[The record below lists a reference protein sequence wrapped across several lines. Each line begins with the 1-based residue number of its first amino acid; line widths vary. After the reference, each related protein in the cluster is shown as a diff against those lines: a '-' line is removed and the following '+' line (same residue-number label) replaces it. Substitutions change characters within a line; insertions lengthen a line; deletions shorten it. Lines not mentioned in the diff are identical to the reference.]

1 MRWLSTVLALGL
13 ATVASA
19 DVITLKNGR
28 VINGTYLGGT
38 AKQVQIEVAGKT
50 ETYDLAEVYRIE
62 FSGNA
67 PAPADAGRPALRRA
81 PDSATD
87 SGRPTLRRAPDADAD
102 SGQPTLHRAP
112 SADADSGQPTLHRA
126 PSADADSG
134 QPTLRR
140 APGADADADSGQPT
154 SHRSDSGSAGV
165 AILKPGEEPSVSSRP
180 SAAPAPIMLPEGTNF
195 VVRMIDAVD
204 SDKATVGQTYSAA
217 LDEPVAV
224 DAQTVIPRGAD
235 VVVKLV
241 EAKDAGKFT
250 GRAELTLALWTVKVN
265 GKVVDV
271 NTQTITRQS
280 DSRGQ
285 RTGTMAA
292 GGAIVGAVIGGIAGG
307 GRGAAIGAGAGG
319 AAGAGAEAATKGPR
333 VKIPAETRL
342 TFVLDNAV
350 SI

>member
-1 MRWLSTVLALGL
+1 MRWLSTVLVLAL
-13 ATVASA
+13 ATAASA
-19 DVITLKNGR
+19 DVITLKSGR
-28 VINGTYLGGT
+28 VINGTYVGGT
-38 AKQVQIEVAGKT
+38 AHQVQIEVAGT
-50 ETYDLAEVYRIE
+50 VQTFDVADVYRIE

-67 PAPADAGRPALRRA
+67 PAPVDPDRPALRRA
-81 PDSATD
+81 PDSAD

-102 SGQPTLHRAP
+102 SGQPTPR
-112 SADADSGQPTLHRA
+112 
-126 PSADADSG
+126 
-134 QPTLRR
+134 
-140 APGADADADSGQPT
+140 
-154 SHRSDSGSAGV
+154 RSDSGNTV

-180 SAAPAPIMLPEGTNF
+180 SAAPAQIMLPEGTNF

-204 SDKATVGQTYSAA
+204 SDKVTVGQNYSAA
-217 LDEPVAV
+217 LDEPVAI
-224 DAQTVIPRGAD
+224 DGQTAIPRGAD

-241 EAKDAGKFT
+241 NAKDAGKFT

-265 GKVVDV
+265 GKEVDV

-307 GRGAAIGAGAGG
+307 GKGAAIGAGAGG

-350 SI
+350 RL

>member
-1 MRWLSTVLALGL
+1 MRWLSTVLVLAL
-13 ATVASA
+13 ATAASA
-19 DVITLKNGR
+19 DVITLKSGR

-38 AKQVQIEVAGKT
+38 AQQVKIQVAGSV
-50 ETYDLAEVYRIE
+50 ETVDVADIYRIE
-62 FSGNA
+62 FPGNT
-67 PAPADAGRPALRRA
+67 PAPVDPDRPALRRA
-81 PDSATD
+81 PDAAAD
-87 SGRPTLRRAPDADAD
+87 SGRPTLRRAPDAGADSGQPTLRRAPDADAD
-102 SGQPTLHRAP
+102 SGQPTLRRAP
-112 SADADSGQPTLHRA
+112 DADVDSGQPT
-126 PSADADSG
+126 P
-134 QPTLRR
+134 RR
-140 APGADADADSGQPT
+140 APESGNT
-154 SHRSDSGSAGV
+154 V

-204 SDKATVGQTYSAA
+204 SDKVTVGQTYSAA
-217 LDEPVAV
+217 LDEPVMIDGQA
-224 DAQTVIPRGAD
+224 AIPRGAD

-241 EAKDAGKFT
+241 EAKNSGKFT

-271 NTQTITRQS
+271 NTQTITRES
-280 DSRGQ
+280 ESKGQ
-285 RTGTMAA
+285 KTGAMAA

-307 GRGAAIGAGAGG
+307 GKGAAIGAGAGG

>member
-1 MRWLSTVLALGL
+1 MRWFSTVLVLAL
-13 ATVASA
+13 ATAAWA
-19 DVITLKNGR
+19 DVITLKSGR

-38 AKQVQIEVAGKT
+38 ARQVQIEVAGKT
-50 ETYDLAEVYRIE
+50 ETYDLADIYRIE
-62 FSGNA
+62 FPGNT
-67 PAPADAGRPALRRA
+67 PAPVDPDRPALRRA
-81 PDSATD
+81 PDAAAD

-102 SGQPTLHRAP
+102 SGQPTLRRAP
-112 SADADSGQPTLHRA
+112 DADV
-126 PSADADSG
+126 DSG

-140 APGADADADSGQPT
+140 APDADVDSGQPT
-154 SHRSDSGSAGV
+154 VHRADSGNAV
-165 AILKPGEEPSVSSRP
+165 AILKPGDEPSVSSRP
-180 SAAPAPIMLPEGTNF
+180 SAAPAPAPATIVLPEGTNF

-204 SDKATVGQTYSAA
+204 SEKVTVGQTYSAA
-217 LDEPVAV
+217 LDEPVAIDGQV
-224 DAQTVIPRGAD
+224 AIQRGAD

-241 EAKDAGKFT
+241 EAKDSGKFT

-307 GRGAAIGAGAGG
+307 GKGAAIGAGAGG

-342 TFVLDNAV
+342 TFVLDDAV

>member
-1 MRWLSTVLALGL
+1 
-13 ATVASA
+13 
-19 DVITLKNGR
+19 
-28 VINGTYLGGT
+28 
-38 AKQVQIEVAGKT
+38 
-50 ETYDLAEVYRIE
+50 VYKRQ
-62 FSGNA
+62 
-67 PAPADAGRPALRRA
+67 
-81 PDSATD
+81 
-87 SGRPTLRRAPDADAD
+87 PDADAD
-102 SGQPTLHRAP
+102 SGQPTPR
-112 SADADSGQPTLHRA
+112 
-126 PSADADSG
+126 
-134 QPTLRR
+134 
-140 APGADADADSGQPT
+140 
-154 SHRSDSGSAGV
+154 RSDSGNTV

-180 SAAPAPIMLPEGTNF
+180 SAAPAQIMLPEGTNF

-204 SDKATVGQTYSAA
+204 SDKVTVGQNYSAA
-217 LDEPVAV
+217 LDEPVAI
-224 DAQTVIPRGAD
+224 DGQTAIPRGAD

-241 EAKDAGKFT
+241 EAKNSGKFT

-271 NTQTITRQS
+271 NTQTITRQG

-307 GRGAAIGAGAGG
+307 GKGAAIGAGAGG

-350 SI
+350 SL

>member
-1 MRWLSTVLALGL
+1 MRWLSTVLVLAL
-13 ATVASA
+13 ATAASA
-19 DVITLKNGR
+19 DVITLKSGR
-28 VINGTYLGGT
+28 VINGTYVGGT
-38 AKQVQIEVAGKT
+38 AHQVQIEVAGT
-50 ETYDLAEVYRIE
+50 VQTFDVADVYRIE

-67 PAPADAGRPALRRA
+67 PAPVDPDRPALRRA
-81 PDSATD
+81 PDSAD
-87 SGRPTLRRAPDADAD
+87 SGRPTLRRAQDADAD

-112 SADADSGQPTLHRA
+112 DAGADSGQPTLHRA
-126 PSADADSG
+126 P
-134 QPTLRR
+134 
-140 APGADADADSGQPT
+140 DADADSGQPT
-154 SHRSDSGSAGV
+154 PRRSDSGNTV

-180 SAAPAPIMLPEGTNF
+180 SAAPAQIMLPEGTNF

-204 SDKATVGQTYSAA
+204 SDKVTVGQNYSAA
-217 LDEPVAV
+217 LDEPVAI
-224 DAQTVIPRGAD
+224 DGQTAIPRGAD

-241 EAKDAGKFT
+241 NAKDAGKFT

-265 GKVVDV
+265 GKEVDV

-307 GRGAAIGAGAGG
+307 GKGAAIGAGAGG

-350 SI
+350 RL

>member
-1 MRWLSTVLALGL
+1 MRWLSTVLVLAL
-13 ATVASA
+13 ATAASA
-19 DVITLKNGR
+19 DVITLKSGR
-28 VINGTYLGGT
+28 VINGTYVGGT
-38 AKQVQIEVAGKT
+38 AHQVQIEVAGT
-50 ETYDLAEVYRIE
+50 VQTFDVADVYRIE

-67 PAPADAGRPALRRA
+67 PAPVDPDRPALRRA
-81 PDSATD
+81 PDSAD

-112 SADADSGQPTLHRA
+112 DAGADSGQPTLHRA
-126 PSADADSG
+126 P
-134 QPTLRR
+134 
-140 APGADADADSGQPT
+140 DADADSGQPT
-154 SHRSDSGSAGV
+154 PRRSDSGNTV

-180 SAAPAPIMLPEGTNF
+180 SAAPAQIMLPEGTNF

-204 SDKATVGQTYSAA
+204 SDKVTVGQNYSAA
-217 LDEPVAV
+217 LDEPVAI
-224 DAQTVIPRGAD
+224 DGQTAIPRGAD

-241 EAKDAGKFT
+241 NAKDAGKFT

-265 GKVVDV
+265 GKEVDV
-271 NTQTITRQS
+271 NTQTITRQG

-307 GRGAAIGAGAGG
+307 GKGAAIGAGAGG

-350 SI
+350 SL

>member
-1 MRWLSTVLALGL
+1 MRWLSTVLVLALVT
-13 ATVASA
+13 AASA
-19 DVITLKNGR
+19 DVITLKSGR

-38 AKQVQIEVAGKT
+38 AHQVKVEVAGT
-50 ETYDLAEVYRIE
+50 VETLDVADIYCIE
-62 FSGNA
+62 FSGGA
-67 PAPADAGRPALRRA
+67 PAAV
-81 PDSATD
+81 DSD
-87 SGRPTLRRAPDADAD
+87 HPTLRRAPDSGAD
-102 SGQPTLHRAP
+102 SGAPTLHRAP
-112 SADADSGQPTLHRA
+112 DTDVDSGAPTLHRA
-126 PSADADSG
+126 PDATSDAESS
-134 QPTLRR
+134 QP
-140 APGADADADSGQPT
+140 APR
-154 SHRSDSGSAGV
+154 RSDSGPTV

-180 SAAPAPIMLPEGTNF
+180 SPAPPPIVLPEGTNF

-204 SDKATVGQTYSAA
+204 SDKVAVGQNYNAA
-217 LDEPVAV
+217 LDEPVV
-224 DAQTVIPRGAD
+224 IDGRTVIPRGAD

-241 EAKDAGKFT
+241 NAKDAGKFT

-271 NTQTITRQS
+271 NTQTVTRES

-285 RTGTMAA
+285 RTGAMAA

-307 GRGAAIGAGAGG
+307 GKGAAIGAGAGG

>member
-1 MRWLSTVLALGL
+1 MRWLSTVLVLAL
-13 ATVASA
+13 ATAASA
-19 DVITLKNGR
+19 DVITLKSGR

-38 AKQVQIEVAGKT
+38 AQQVKIQVAGSV
-50 ETYDLAEVYRIE
+50 ETVDTADIYRIE
-62 FSGNA
+62 FPGNT
-67 PAPADAGRPALRRA
+67 PAPADPDRPALRRA
-81 PDSATD
+81 PDAAAD
-87 SGRPTLRRAPDADAD
+87 SGRPTLRRAPDAAADSGQPTLRRAPDADAD
-102 SGQPTLHRAP
+102 SGQPTL
-112 SADADSGQPTLHRA
+112 
-126 PSADADSG
+126 
-134 QPTLRR
+134 RR
-140 APGADADADSGQPT
+140 APDADADSASSAPR
-154 SHRSDSGSAGV
+154 RSDSGNTV

-204 SDKATVGQTYSAA
+204 SDKVTVGQTYSAA
-217 LDEPVAV
+217 LDEPVMIDGQA
-224 DAQTVIPRGAD
+224 AIPRGAD

-241 EAKDAGKFT
+241 EAKESGKFT

-271 NTQTITRQS
+271 NTQTITRES
-280 DSRGQ
+280 ESKGQ
-285 RTGTMAA
+285 KTGAMAA

-307 GRGAAIGAGAGG
+307 GKGAAIGAGAGG

>member
-1 MRWLSTVLALGL
+1 MRWLSTVLVLAL
-13 ATVASA
+13 ATAASA
-19 DVITLKNGR
+19 DVITLKSGR
-28 VINGTYLGGT
+28 VINGTYVGGT
-38 AKQVQIEVAGKT
+38 AHQVQIEVAGT
-50 ETYDLAEVYRIE
+50 VQTFDVADVYRIE

-67 PAPADAGRPALRRA
+67 PAPVDPDRPALRRA
-81 PDSATD
+81 PDSAD

-102 SGQPTLHRAP
+102 SGQPTPR
-112 SADADSGQPTLHRA
+112 
-126 PSADADSG
+126 
-134 QPTLRR
+134 
-140 APGADADADSGQPT
+140 
-154 SHRSDSGSAGV
+154 RSDSGNTV

-180 SAAPAPIMLPEGTNF
+180 SAAPAQIMLPEGTNF

-204 SDKATVGQTYSAA
+204 SDKVTVGQNYSAA
-217 LDEPVAV
+217 LDEPVAI
-224 DAQTVIPRGAD
+224 DGQTAIPRGAD

-241 EAKDAGKFT
+241 NAKDAGKFT

-271 NTQTITRQS
+271 NTQTITRQG

-285 RTGTMAA
+285 RTGTMVA

-307 GRGAAIGAGAGG
+307 GKGAAIGAGAGG

-350 SI
+350 SL

>member
-1 MRWLSTVLALGL
+1 MRWLSTVLALAL
-13 ATVASA
+13 ATAASA
-19 DVITLKNGR
+19 DVITLKSGR
-28 VINGTYLGGT
+28 VINGTYVGGT
-38 AKQVQIEVAGKT
+38 AHQVQIEVAGT
-50 ETYDLAEVYRIE
+50 VQTFDVADVYRIE

-67 PAPADAGRPALRRA
+67 PAPVDPDRPALRRA
-81 PDSATD
+81 PDSAD

-112 SADADSGQPTLHRA
+112 
-126 PSADADSG
+126 
-134 QPTLRR
+134 
-140 APGADADADSGQPT
+140 DADADSGQPT
-154 SHRSDSGSAGV
+154 PRRSDSGNTV

-180 SAAPAPIMLPEGTNF
+180 SAAPAQIMLPEGTNF

-204 SDKATVGQTYSAA
+204 SDKVTVGQNYSAA
-217 LDEPVAV
+217 LDEPVAI
-224 DAQTVIPRGAD
+224 DGQTAIPRGAD

-241 EAKDAGKFT
+241 NAKDAGKFT

-271 NTQTITRQS
+271 NTQTITRQG

-285 RTGTMAA
+285 RTGTMVA

-307 GRGAAIGAGAGG
+307 GKGAAIGAGAGG

-350 SI
+350 SL

>member
-1 MRWLSTVLALGL
+1 MRWLSTVLVLAL
-13 ATVASA
+13 ATAASA
-19 DVITLKNGR
+19 DVITLKSGR
-28 VINGTYLGGT
+28 VINGTYVGGT
-38 AKQVQIEVAGKT
+38 AHQVQIEVAGT
-50 ETYDLAEVYRIE
+50 VQTFDVADVYRIE

-67 PAPADAGRPALRRA
+67 PAPVDPDRPALRRA
-81 PDSATD
+81 PDSAD

-112 SADADSGQPTLHRA
+112 
-126 PSADADSG
+126 
-134 QPTLRR
+134 
-140 APGADADADSGQPT
+140 DADADSSQPT
-154 SHRSDSGSAGV
+154 PRRSDSGNTV

-180 SAAPAPIMLPEGTNF
+180 SAAPAQIMLPEGTNF

-204 SDKATVGQTYSAA
+204 SDKVTVGQNYSAA
-217 LDEPVAV
+217 LDEPVAI
-224 DAQTVIPRGAD
+224 DGQTAIPRGAD

-241 EAKDAGKFT
+241 NAKDAGKFT

-271 NTQTITRQS
+271 NTQTITRQG

-285 RTGTMAA
+285 RTGTMVA

-307 GRGAAIGAGAGG
+307 GKGAAIGAGAGG

-350 SI
+350 SL

>member
-1 MRWLSTVLALGL
+1 MRWLSTVLVLAL
-13 ATVASA
+13 ATAASA
-19 DVITLKNGR
+19 DVITLKSGR
-28 VINGTYLGGT
+28 VINGTYVGGT
-38 AKQVQIEVAGKT
+38 AHQVQIEVAGT
-50 ETYDLAEVYRIE
+50 VQTFDVADVYRIE

-67 PAPADAGRPALRRA
+67 PAPVDPDRPALRRA
-81 PDSATD
+81 PDSAD

-102 SGQPTLHRAP
+102 SGQPTPR
-112 SADADSGQPTLHRA
+112 
-126 PSADADSG
+126 
-134 QPTLRR
+134 
-140 APGADADADSGQPT
+140 
-154 SHRSDSGSAGV
+154 RSDSGNTV

-180 SAAPAPIMLPEGTNF
+180 SAAPAQIMLPEGTNF

-204 SDKATVGQTYSAA
+204 SDKVTVGQNYSAA
-217 LDEPVAV
+217 LDEPVAI
-224 DAQTVIPRGAD
+224 DGQTAIPRGAD

-241 EAKDAGKFT
+241 NAKDAGKFT

-271 NTQTITRQS
+271 NTQTITRQG

-307 GRGAAIGAGAGG
+307 GKGAAIGAGAGG

-350 SI
+350 SL

>member
-1 MRWLSTVLALGL
+1 MRWLSTVLALAL
-13 ATVASA
+13 ATAASA
-19 DVITLKNGR
+19 DVITLKSGR

-38 AKQVQIEVAGKT
+38 AHQVKVEVAGT
-50 ETYDLAEVYRIE
+50 VETLDVADIYRIE
-62 FSGNA
+62 FSGGA
-67 PAPADAGRPALRRA
+67 PAAVDSDHPTLRRA
-81 PDSATD
+81 PDSGAD
-87 SGRPTLRRAPDADAD
+87 SGAPTLHRAPDADAD
-102 SGQPTLHRAP
+102 SGTPTLHRAP
-112 SADADSGQPTLHRA
+112 DAAADAESSQPA
-126 PSADADSG
+126 P
-134 QPTLRR
+134 R
-140 APGADADADSGQPT
+140 
-154 SHRSDSGSAGV
+154 RSDTGPAV

-180 SAAPAPIMLPEGTNF
+180 APAPPRIVLPEGTNF

-204 SDKATVGQTYSAA
+204 SDKVSVGQNYNAA
-217 LDEPVAV
+217 LDEPVAI
-224 DAQTVIPRGAD
+224 DGQTVIPRGAD

-241 EAKDAGKFT
+241 NAKDAGKFT
-250 GRAELTLALWTVKVN
+250 GRAELTLALWTVQVN

-271 NTQTITRQS
+271 NTQTVTRTS

-285 RTGTMAA
+285 RTGAMAA

-307 GRGAAIGAGAGG
+307 GKGAAIGAGAGG

>member
-1 MRWLSTVLALGL
+1 MRWLSTVLVLAL
-13 ATVASA
+13 ATAASA
-19 DVITLKNGR
+19 DVITLKSGR
-28 VINGTYLGGT
+28 VINGTYVGGT
-38 AKQVQIEVAGKT
+38 AHQVQIEVAGT
-50 ETYDLAEVYRIE
+50 VQTFDVADVYRIE

-67 PAPADAGRPALRRA
+67 PAPVDPDRPALRRA
-81 PDSATD
+81 PDSAD

-112 SADADSGQPTLHRA
+112 DAGADSGQPTLHRA
-126 PSADADSG
+126 P
-134 QPTLRR
+134 
-140 APGADADADSGQPT
+140 DADADSGQPT
-154 SHRSDSGSAGV
+154 PRRSDSGNTV

-180 SAAPAPIMLPEGTNF
+180 SAAPAQIMLPEGTNF

-204 SDKATVGQTYSAA
+204 SDKVTVGQNYSAA
-217 LDEPVAV
+217 LDEPVAI
-224 DAQTVIPRGAD
+224 DGQTAIPRGAD

-241 EAKDAGKFT
+241 NAKDAGKFT

-265 GKVVDV
+265 GKEVDV

-307 GRGAAIGAGAGG
+307 GKGAAIGAGAGG

-350 SI
+350 SL

>member
-1 MRWLSTVLALGL
+1 MRWLSTVLVLAL
-13 ATVASA
+13 ATAASA
-19 DVITLKNGR
+19 DVITLKSGR

-38 AKQVQIEVAGKT
+38 AQQVKIQVAGSV
-50 ETYDLAEVYRIE
+50 ETVDVADIYRIE
-62 FSGNA
+62 FPGNT
-67 PAPADAGRPALRRA
+67 PAPVDPDRPALRRA
-81 PDSATD
+81 PDAAAD
-87 SGRPTLRRAPDADAD
+87 SGRPTLRRAPDAGADSGQPTLRRAPDADAD
-102 SGQPTLHRAP
+102 SGQPTLRRAP
-112 SADADSGQPTLHRA
+112 D
-126 PSADADSG
+126 ADADSG

-140 APGADADADSGQPT
+140 APDADADSASSAPR
-154 SHRSDSGSAGV
+154 RSDSGNTV

-204 SDKATVGQTYSAA
+204 SDKVTVGQTYSAA
-217 LDEPVAV
+217 LDEPVMIDGQA
-224 DAQTVIPRGAD
+224 AIPRGAD

-241 EAKDAGKFT
+241 EAKESGKFT

-271 NTQTITRQS
+271 NTQTITRES
-280 DSRGQ
+280 ESKGQ
-285 RTGTMAA
+285 KTGAMAA

-307 GRGAAIGAGAGG
+307 GKGAAIGAGAGG

>member
-1 MRWLSTVLALGL
+1 MRWLSTVLVLAL
-13 ATVASA
+13 ATAASA
-19 DVITLKNGR
+19 DVITLKSGR
-28 VINGTYLGGT
+28 VINGTYVGGT
-38 AKQVQIEVAGKT
+38 AHQVQIEVAGT
-50 ETYDLAEVYRIE
+50 VQTFDVADVYRIE

-67 PAPADAGRPALRRA
+67 PAPVDPDRPALRRA
-81 PDSATD
+81 PDSAD

-112 SADADSGQPTLHRA
+112 DADADSGQPTLHRA
-126 PSADADSG
+126 P
-134 QPTLRR
+134 
-140 APGADADADSGQPT
+140 DADADSGEPT
-154 SHRSDSGSAGV
+154 PRRSDSGNTV

-180 SAAPAPIMLPEGTNF
+180 SAAPAQIMLPEGTNF

-204 SDKATVGQTYSAA
+204 SDKVTVGQNYSAA
-217 LDEPVAV
+217 LDEPVAI
-224 DAQTVIPRGAD
+224 DGQTAIPRGAD

-241 EAKDAGKFT
+241 EAKNSGKFT

-265 GKVVDV
+265 GKEVDV

-307 GRGAAIGAGAGG
+307 GKGAAIGAGAGG

-350 SI
+350 SL

>member
-1 MRWLSTVLALGL
+1 MRWLSTVLVLAL
-13 ATVASA
+13 ATAASA
-19 DVITLKNGR
+19 DVITLKSGR
-28 VINGTYLGGT
+28 VINGTYVGGT
-38 AKQVQIEVAGKT
+38 AHQVQIEVAGT
-50 ETYDLAEVYRIE
+50 VQTFDVADVYRIE

-67 PAPADAGRPALRRA
+67 PAPVDPDRPALRRA
-81 PDSATD
+81 PDSAD

-112 SADADSGQPTLHRA
+112 DAGADSGQPTLHRA
-126 PSADADSG
+126 P
-134 QPTLRR
+134 
-140 APGADADADSGQPT
+140 DADADSGQPT
-154 SHRSDSGSAGV
+154 PRRSDSGNTV

-180 SAAPAPIMLPEGTNF
+180 SAAPAQIMLPEGTNF

-204 SDKATVGQTYSAA
+204 SDKVTVGQNYSAA
-217 LDEPVAV
+217 LDEPVAI
-224 DAQTVIPRGAD
+224 DGQTAIPRGAD

-241 EAKDAGKFT
+241 NAKDAGKFT

-271 NTQTITRQS
+271 NTQTITRQG

-285 RTGTMAA
+285 RTGTMVA

-307 GRGAAIGAGAGG
+307 GKGAAIGAGAGG

-350 SI
+350 SL

>member
-1 MRWLSTVLALGL
+1 MRWLSTVLVLAL
-13 ATVASA
+13 ATAASA
-19 DVITLKNGR
+19 DVITLKSGR
-28 VINGTYLGGT
+28 VINGTYVGGT
-38 AKQVQIEVAGKT
+38 AHQVQIEVAGT
-50 ETYDLAEVYRIE
+50 VQTFDVADVYRIE

-67 PAPADAGRPALRRA
+67 PAPVDPDRPALRRA
-81 PDSATD
+81 PDSAD

-112 SADADSGQPTLHRA
+112 
-126 PSADADSG
+126 
-134 QPTLRR
+134 
-140 APGADADADSGQPT
+140 DADADSGQPT
-154 SHRSDSGSAGV
+154 PRRSDSGNTV

-180 SAAPAPIMLPEGTNF
+180 SAAPAQIMLPEGTNF

-204 SDKATVGQTYSAA
+204 SDKVTVGQNYSAA
-217 LDEPVAV
+217 LDEPVAI
-224 DAQTVIPRGAD
+224 DGQTAIPRGAD

-241 EAKDAGKFT
+241 NAKDAGKFT

-271 NTQTITRQS
+271 NTQTITRQG

-307 GRGAAIGAGAGG
+307 GKGAAIGAGAGG

-350 SI
+350 SL

>member
-1 MRWLSTVLALGL
+1 V
-13 ATVASA
+13 
-19 DVITLKNGR
+19 DP
-28 VINGTYLGGT
+28 
-38 AKQVQIEVAGKT
+38 
-50 ETYDLAEVYRIE
+50 D
-62 FSGNA
+62 
-67 PAPADAGRPALRRA
+67 RPALRRA
-81 PDSATD
+81 PDSAD

-112 SADADSGQPTLHRA
+112 
-126 PSADADSG
+126 
-134 QPTLRR
+134 
-140 APGADADADSGQPT
+140 DADADSSQPT
-154 SHRSDSGSAGV
+154 PRRSDSGNTV

-204 SDKATVGQTYSAA
+204 SDKATVGQTYTAA
-217 LDEPVAV
+217 LDEPVAI
-224 DAQTVIPRGAD
+224 DGQTAIPRGAD

-241 EAKDAGKFT
+241 EAKNSGKFT

-265 GKVVDV
+265 GRMVDV
-271 NTQTITRQS
+271 NTQTITRQG

-285 RTGTMAA
+285 RTGTMVA

-307 GRGAAIGAGAGG
+307 GKGAAIGAGAGG

-350 SI
+350 SL

>member
-1 MRWLSTVLALGL
+1 MRWLSTVLVLAL
-13 ATVASA
+13 ATAASA
-19 DVITLKNGR
+19 DVITLKSGR

-38 AKQVQIEVAGKT
+38 AQQVKIQVAGSV
-50 ETYDLAEVYRIE
+50 ETVDTADIYRIE
-62 FSGNA
+62 FPGNT
-67 PAPADAGRPALRRA
+67 PAPADPDRPALRRA
-81 PDSATD
+81 PDAAAD
-87 SGRPTLRRAPDADAD
+87 SGRPTLRRAPDAAADSGQPTLRRAPDADAD
-102 SGQPTLHRAP
+102 SGQPTL
-112 SADADSGQPTLHRA
+112 
-126 PSADADSG
+126 
-134 QPTLRR
+134 RR
-140 APGADADADSGQPT
+140 APDADADSASSAPR
-154 SHRSDSGSAGV
+154 RSDSGNTV

-180 SAAPAPIMLPEGTNF
+180 SAAPAQIMLPEGTNF

-204 SDKATVGQTYSAA
+204 SDKVTVGQNYSAA
-217 LDEPVAV
+217 LDEPVAI
-224 DAQTVIPRGAD
+224 DGQTAIPRGAD

-241 EAKDAGKFT
+241 NAKDAGKFT

-271 NTQTITRQS
+271 NTQTITRQG

-307 GRGAAIGAGAGG
+307 GKGAAIGAGAGG

-350 SI
+350 SL

>member
-1 MRWLSTVLALGL
+1 MRWLSTVLVLAL
-13 ATVASA
+13 ATAASA
-19 DVITLKNGR
+19 DVITLKSGR
-28 VINGTYLGGT
+28 VINGTYVGGT
-38 AKQVQIEVAGKT
+38 AHQVQIEVAGT
-50 ETYDLAEVYRIE
+50 VQTFDVADVYRIE

-67 PAPADAGRPALRRA
+67 PAPVDPDRPALRRA
-81 PDSATD
+81 PDSAD

-112 SADADSGQPTLHRA
+112 DAGADSGQPTLHRA
-126 PSADADSG
+126 P
-134 QPTLRR
+134 
-140 APGADADADSGQPT
+140 DADADSGQPT
-154 SHRSDSGSAGV
+154 PRRSDSGNTV

-180 SAAPAPIMLPEGTNF
+180 SAVPAPIMLPEGTNF

-204 SDKATVGQTYSAA
+204 SDKVTVGQNYSAA
-217 LDEPVAV
+217 LDEPVAI
-224 DAQTVIPRGAD
+224 DGQTAIPRGAD

-241 EAKDAGKFT
+241 NAKDSGKFS
-250 GRAELTLALWTVKVN
+250 GKAELTLALWTVKVN

-271 NTQTITRQS
+271 NTQTITRES
-280 DSRGQ
+280 ESRGQ
-285 RTGTMAA
+285 RTGAMAA

-307 GRGAAIGAGAGG
+307 GKGAAIGAGAGG
-319 AAGAGAEAATKGPR
+319 AAGVGAEAATKGPR

>member
-1 MRWLSTVLALGL
+1 MRWLSTVLVLRLGT
-13 ATVASA
+13 AASA
-19 DVITLKNGR
+19 DVITLKSGR

-38 AKQVQIEVAGKT
+38 GRQVKVEVAGAV
-50 ETYDLAEVYRIE
+50 ETLDVADVYRIE

-67 PAPADAGRPALRRA
+67 PAAVDPDRPALRRA
-81 PDSATD
+81 PEAAAD

-112 SADADSGQPTLHRA
+112 G
-126 PSADADSG
+126 ADADSG

-140 APGADADADSGQPT
+140 APDADADSGPPAP
-154 SHRSDSGSAGV
+154 RRNDSGTTV

-180 SAAPAPIMLPEGTNF
+180 SAPSPPAPVILPEGTNF

-204 SDKATVGQTYSAA
+204 SEKVTVGQNYSAA
-217 LDEPVAV
+217 LDEPVV
-224 DAQTVIPRGAD
+224 IDAQTVIPRGAD

-241 EAKDAGKFT
+241 NAKESGKLS

-271 NTQTITRQS
+271 NTQTITRES

-285 RTGTMAA
+285 RTGAMAA

-307 GRGAAIGAGAGG
+307 GKGAAIGAGAGG
-319 AAGAGAEAATKGPR
+319 AAGAGAEAATRGPR
-333 VKIPAETRL
+333 VKIRAETRL
-342 TFVLDNAV
+342 PFVLDNAV

>member
-1 MRWLSTVLALGL
+1 MVLALVT
-13 ATVASA
+13 AASA
-19 DVITLKNGR
+19 DVITLKSGR

-38 AKQVQIEVAGKT
+38 AHQVKVEVAGT
-50 ETYDLAEVYRIE
+50 VETLDVADIYRIE
-62 FSGNA
+62 FSGGA
-67 PAPADAGRPALRRA
+67 PAAV
-81 PDSATD
+81 DSD
-87 SGRPTLRRAPDADAD
+87 HPTLRRAPDSGAD
-102 SGQPTLHRAP
+102 SGAPTLHRAP
-112 SADADSGQPTLHRA
+112 DTDVDSGAPTLHRA
-126 PSADADSG
+126 PDATSDAESS
-134 QPTLRR
+134 QP
-140 APGADADADSGQPT
+140 APR
-154 SHRSDSGSAGV
+154 RSDSGPTV

-180 SAAPAPIMLPEGTNF
+180 SPAPPPIVLPEGTNF

-204 SDKATVGQTYSAA
+204 SDKVAVGQNYNAA
-217 LDEPVAV
+217 LDEPVV
-224 DAQTVIPRGAD
+224 IDGRTVIPRGAD

-241 EAKDAGKFT
+241 NAKDAGKFT

-271 NTQTITRQS
+271 NTQTVTRES

-285 RTGTMAA
+285 RTGAMAA

-307 GRGAAIGAGAGG
+307 GKGAAIGAGAGG

>member
-1 MRWLSTVLALGL
+1 MRWLSTVLVLAL
-13 ATVASA
+13 ATAASA
-19 DVITLKNGR
+19 DVITLKSGR
-28 VINGTYLGGT
+28 VINGTYVGGT
-38 AKQVQIEVAGKT
+38 AHQVQIEVAGT
-50 ETYDLAEVYRIE
+50 VQTFDVADVYRIE

-67 PAPADAGRPALRRA
+67 PAPVDPDRPALRRA
-81 PDSATD
+81 PDSAD

-112 SADADSGQPTLHRA
+112 DAGADSGQPTLHRA
-126 PSADADSG
+126 P
-134 QPTLRR
+134 
-140 APGADADADSGQPT
+140 DADADSGQPT
-154 SHRSDSGSAGV
+154 PRRSDSGNTV

-204 SDKATVGQTYSAA
+204 SDKVTVGQNYSAA
-217 LDEPVAV
+217 LDEPVAI
-224 DAQTVIPRGAD
+224 DGQTAIPRGAD

-241 EAKDAGKFT
+241 NAKDAGKFT

-271 NTQTITRQS
+271 NTQTITRQG

-285 RTGTMAA
+285 RTGTMVA

-307 GRGAAIGAGAGG
+307 GKGAAIGAGAGG

-350 SI
+350 SL

>member
-1 MRWLSTVLALGL
+1 MRWLSTVLALAL
-13 ATVASA
+13 ATAASA
-19 DVITLKNGR
+19 DVITLKSGR

-38 AKQVQIEVAGKT
+38 AHQVKVEVAGT
-50 ETYDLAEVYRIE
+50 VETLDVADIYRIE
-62 FSGNA
+62 FSGGA
-67 PAPADAGRPALRRA
+67 PAAVDSDHPTLRRA
-81 PDSATD
+81 PDSGAD
-87 SGRPTLRRAPDADAD
+87 SGAPTLHRAPDADAD
-102 SGQPTLHRAP
+102 SGAPTLHRAP
-112 SADADSGQPTLHRA
+112 DADADSGTPTLHRA
-126 PSADADSG
+126 PDAAADAESS
-134 QPTLRR
+134 QP
-140 APGADADADSGQPT
+140 APR
-154 SHRSDSGSAGV
+154 RSDTGPAV

-180 SAAPAPIMLPEGTNF
+180 APAPPRIVLPEGTNF

-204 SDKATVGQTYSAA
+204 SDKVSVGQNYNAA
-217 LDEPVAV
+217 LDEPVAI
-224 DAQTVIPRGAD
+224 DGQTVIPRGAD

-241 EAKDAGKFT
+241 NAKDAGKFT
-250 GRAELTLALWTVKVN
+250 GRAELTLALWTVQVN

-271 NTQTITRQS
+271 NTQTVTRTS

-285 RTGTMAA
+285 RTGAMAA

-307 GRGAAIGAGAGG
+307 GKGAAIGAGAGG

>member
-1 MRWLSTVLALGL
+1 MRWLSTVLVLAL
-13 ATVASA
+13 ATAASA
-19 DVITLKNGR
+19 DVITLKSGR
-28 VINGTYLGGT
+28 VINGTYVGGT
-38 AKQVQIEVAGKT
+38 AHQVQIEVAGT
-50 ETYDLAEVYRIE
+50 VQTFDVADVYRIE

-67 PAPADAGRPALRRA
+67 PAPVDPDRPALRRA
-81 PDSATD
+81 PDSAD

-112 SADADSGQPTLHRA
+112 DAGADSGQPTLHRA
-126 PSADADSG
+126 P
-134 QPTLRR
+134 
-140 APGADADADSGQPT
+140 DADADSGQPT
-154 SHRSDSGSAGV
+154 PRRSDSGNTV
-165 AILKPGEEPSVSSRP
+165 AILKPGEEV
-180 SAAPAPIMLPEGTNF
+180 A
-195 VVRMIDAVD
+195 ID
-204 SDKATVGQTYSAA
+204 GQTA
-217 LDEPVAV
+217 
-224 DAQTVIPRGAD
+224 IPRGAD

-241 EAKDAGKFT
+241 EAKNSGKFT

-265 GKVVDV
+265 GKEVDV

-307 GRGAAIGAGAGG
+307 GKGAAIGAGAGG

-350 SI
+350 RL

>member
-1 MRWLSTVLALGL
+1 MRWLSTVLVLAL
-13 ATVASA
+13 ATAASA
-19 DVITLKNGR
+19 DVITLKSGR
-28 VINGTYLGGT
+28 VINGTYVGGT
-38 AKQVQIEVAGKT
+38 AHQVQIVVAGT
-50 ETYDLAEVYRIE
+50 VQTFDVADVYRIE

-67 PAPADAGRPALRRA
+67 PAPVDPDRPALRRA
-81 PDSATD
+81 PDSAD

-112 SADADSGQPTLHRA
+112 
-126 PSADADSG
+126 
-134 QPTLRR
+134 
-140 APGADADADSGQPT
+140 DADADSGQPT
-154 SHRSDSGSAGV
+154 PRRSDSGNTV

-180 SAAPAPIMLPEGTNF
+180 SAVPAPIMLPEGTNF

-204 SDKATVGQTYSAA
+204 SDKATVGQTYTAA
-217 LDEPVAV
+217 LDEPVAI
-224 DAQTVIPRGAD
+224 DGQTAIPRGAD

-241 EAKDAGKFT
+241 EAKNSGKFT

-265 GKVVDV
+265 GRMVDV
-271 NTQTITRQS
+271 NTQTITRQG

-285 RTGTMAA
+285 RTGTMVA

-307 GRGAAIGAGAGG
+307 GKGAAIGAGAGG

-350 SI
+350 SL